1 MKELKLSNNISK
13 LHAMFGR
20 KLYAS
25 CYSWI
30 SEVCQNA
37 VDSHRMSG
45 NKEPIEIGIK
55 KIDGNYKIF
64 VRDYGLSFEDIDD
77 FVSKVC
83 TILESGKSSEK
94 TNDED
99 CPMGAHGIGSIAV
112 AAYNEKWKFTVYNK
126 DRKFSVNLEEVEGK
140 GLCYEAS
147 DYEPSNERKGV
158 LFEVEVNPR
167 KGGVLDLINEMKSKL
182 AYFKDVFFIMP
193 EELINSY
200 SGILTMNT
208 DFKLFQSED
217 FQISTFSTHK
227 NMHICIDQYQY
238 PIDWEKLGIQPI
250 PLNIGLKFNLADG
263 LNPDITRENLYK
275 DDKYVD
281 IVMTKIKKV
290 AEWFDK
296 KYQSTIP
303 DEYTSIYDIVQKYR
317 EIPSIRINDI
327 TYKLEPL
334 FRYMTN
340 TSYKKLKFKGVS
352 DKILNRFFNNLKD
365 LNLLYNVTHLISDRR
380 KTETQSSYNIDFMR
394 KSGLFMH
401 NGKIDKTSLEYLRDL
416 SEDESVYLFK
426 KASPKLKKGNY
437 SYSRML
443 GFTNKDEMKRVY
455 KSTGVNIW
463 RNDIIEYNKLL
474 DAYESEIMKDL
485 DCFKIPQSWIDLN
498 KKTKARSAP
507 VLKQKEEVAVK
518 YSERLEKWSSDWNC
532 KFVEKVINID
542 NLHKQPKFHVYG
554 LEEDRKLLDMLW
566 TLSGSGLAINKV
578 TPCIITDRNQK
589 KIKNLKLKN
598 FMEVK
603 EFLAGKHPL
612 FRKLITGYLIQIE
625 LINKYPNVFKN
636 VEVYRNNLS
645 KEFAENLDTLMEYTR
660 AWNAGSSLT
669 YNAELTKPLLSLAE
683 ELNLYDL
690 EIMVTVDKVKK
701 IINEFDYLGLFNL
714 GYFNSSQFI
723 RAIQEIAVQRKLKM
737 DWVHYKKK
745 E

>member
-45 NKEPIEIGIK
+45 NKEPIEVGIK
-55 KIDGNYKIF
+55 KIDGIYKIF
-64 VRDYGLSFEDIDD
+64 VRDYGLSFEDIED

-126 DRKFSVNLEEVEGK
+126 DRKFTVNLEEIEGK

-147 DYEPSNERKGV
+147 DYEPSTERKGV
-158 LFEVEVNPR
+158 LFEVDINHKKGSPR
-167 KGGVLDLINEMKSKL
+167 DLINEMKSKL
-182 AYFKDVFFIMP
+182 AYFKDVFFVMP
-193 EELINSY
+193 EELIQTY

-250 PLNIGLKFNLADG
+250 PLNIGLKFSLADG

-281 IVMTKIKKV
+281 IVMAKIKKV
-290 AEWFDK
+290 ANWFNE
-296 KYQSTIP
+296 KYKSTIP
-303 DEYTSIYDIVQKYR
+303 DEFTSVYDLIQKHR
-317 EIPSIRINDI
+317 EIPSIRINEV

-334 FRYMTN
+334 LRHMSVTA
-340 TSYKKLKFKGVS
+340 YKKLKFKGVS
-352 DKILNRFFNNLKD
+352 DKIVNRFFSNLKD
-365 LNLLYNVTHLISDRR
+365 IKEIYNVTHYILDRR
-380 KTETQSSYNIDFMR
+380 KGDMLSSYNIDFMS
-394 KSGLFMH
+394 KSGLFVT
-401 NGKIDKTSLEYLRDL
+401 NGNINKLSLEYLRDL
-416 SEDESVYLFK
+416 SQNETVYLFRK
-426 KASPKLKKGNY
+426 NPIKLKRGSY
-437 SYSRML
+437 SYSRIL
-443 GFTNKDEMKRVY
+443 GFTNKDEMKTIY
-455 KSTGVNIW
+455 KTTGVNIW
-463 RNDIIEYNKLL
+463 RNEIIEYNKLL
-474 DAYESEIMKDL
+474 SAYESEIMKDL
-485 DCFKIPQSWIDLN
+485 DSFKIPQSWIDAN
-498 KKTKARSAP
+498 KKSKVRATP
-507 VLKQKEEVAVK
+507 VFKQKEEVAVK
-518 YSERLEKWSSDWNC
+518 YSEKMEKWSSDWNC

-542 NLHKQPKFHVYG
+542 NLHKQAKFHVYG
-554 LEEDRKLLDMLW
+554 LDEDRQLLDMLW
-566 TLSGSGLAINKV
+566 ILTGSGLATNKV
-578 TPCIITDRNQK
+578 TPCIITNRNQR

-598 FMEVK
+598 FMEVN
-603 EFLAGKHPL
+603 EFLKGKHPL
-612 FRKLITGYLIQIE
+612 FRKLITGYVIQTE

-636 VEVYRNNLS
+636 VDVYRNHLS
-645 KEFAENLDTLMEYTR
+645 KEFAENLDSLMEYSR

-669 YNAELTKPLLSLAE
+669 YNADLTKPLLDLAQ

-690 EIMVTVDKVKK
+690 EIMVTVNAVKK
-701 IINEFDYLGLFNL
+701 LINEFDYLGLFNP
-714 GYFNSSQFI
+714 GYFNTLSFI
-723 RAIQEIAVQRKLKM
+723 RTIQEVAIQRKLKM
-737 DWVHYKKK
+737 DWPHYKKK